1 MLLAAAAG
9 CASKPDPKTAQTA
22 TQKQPGLL
30 PITASSAELRRIDR
44 VISVTGS
51 LSPDESVTINS
62 EVVGKVTS
70 IRFDF
75 GQAVHKGDILA
86 EIDKQEFQIQLERSK
101 AALAQALARI
111 GLSPGQEN
119 TPPTS
124 TANTRQAEAQLEDAK
139 FKFESAAKLVKT
151 GDISQERY
159 TELEKAY
166 RARQAAFES
175 TRDDL
180 RMQWASMESLR
191 ADVKLVEK
199 RLNDATMRAP
209 FDGVVAQKHVSV
221 GQYLK
226 DNMAIV
232 TLVKTNPMRLRVDV
246 PETASGVVKV
256 GTLLTFTTDAIPGK
270 EFKAV
275 VRELNP
281 SLDSKSRSLT
291 AEARF
296 VASDPRLRP
305 GMFAQVNLVLG
316 REVEV
321 VMVPKQA
328 LYSIAGLTKLFV
340 IKDGKAIERRIIPG
354 IEQGGWVEVPADA
367 VRPADRV
374 AVSNLGALVNGSAVT
389 ERKS

>member
-1 MLLAAAAG
+1 M
-9 CASKPDPKTAQTA
+9 
-22 TQKQPGLL
+22 
-30 PITASSAELRRIDR
+30 
-44 VISVTGS
+44 
-51 LSPDESVTINS
+51 
-62 EVVGKVTS
+62 
-70 IRFDF
+70 
-75 GQAVHKGDILA
+75 
-86 EIDKQEFQIQLERSK
+86 
-101 AALAQALARI
+101 
-111 GLSPGQEN
+111 
-119 TPPTS
+119 
-124 TANTRQAEAQLEDAK
+124 EDAK
-139 FKFESAAKLVKT
+139 FKFESAAKLVKS

-166 RARQAAFES
+166 RARQAGYES

-180 RMQWASMESLR
+180 RMQWASTESLR
-191 ADVKLVEK
+191 ADVKLAEK

-209 FDGVVAQKHVSV
+209 FDGIVAQKHVSV

-270 EFKAV
+270 EFQAV

-281 SLDSKSRSLT
+281 SLDAKSRSLT

-296 VASDPRLRP
+296 VASDSRLRP

-316 REVEV
+316 RSVETI
-321 VMVPKQA
+321 MVPKAA
-328 LYSIAGLTKLFV
+328 LYSIAGLTKLF
-340 IKDGKAIERRIIPG
+340 IIRDGKAVERRLIPG
-354 IEQGGWVEVPADA
+354 VEQGGWVEVPADA
-367 VRPADRV
+367 VGPNDKV

-389 ERKS
+389 VTEKKS